1 MPSLMLMVASDA
13 EFHTEH
19 MTELQLKA
27 EVNLNKLCAWRQYA
41 PAPLL
46 TRGHPSAC
54 APLSRRNVVIVSHA
68 QHVLTVTAA
77 PTSRVKAA
85 LSKAAW

>member
-46 TRGHPSAC
+46 PQW
-54 APLSRRNVVIVSHA
+54 APKRLTPRSRPQHSSTFPQSIRSHA
-68 QHVLTVTAA
+68 DRYSYLT
-77 PTSRVKAA
+77 P
-85 LSKAAW
+85 